1 MESPGGD
8 LRPSPG
14 GDPQRG
20 VRQRIRQGDA
30 DVVVLH
36 QEAAALHLLL
46 VQELH
51 RAEGHRR

>member
-1 MESPGGD
+1 MEIPGGN
-8 LRPSPG
+8 LRQNLG
-14 GDPQRG
+14 DDPQRG